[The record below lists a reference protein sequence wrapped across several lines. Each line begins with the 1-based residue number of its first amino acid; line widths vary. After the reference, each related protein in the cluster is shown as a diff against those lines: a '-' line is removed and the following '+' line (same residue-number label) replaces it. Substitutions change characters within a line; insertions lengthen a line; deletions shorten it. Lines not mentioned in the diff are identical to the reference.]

1 MKQVKCPNC
10 GASINPRTSNPD
22 FLLCDYCGSI
32 LTVYDSIGHSSERN
46 NFDNVIIRVGQL
58 IYNCDD
64 YEAKKLLQ
72 DTLLNF
78 PSDARLLELENF
90 TRSFLTRDFGNYLK
104 MLAACSFL
112 CDGICGRYKNEI
124 NGFCNMLD
132 CKADNC
138 LNIAIYRKQNLFNYS
153 MLLKYLVELKQ
164 CLANKAV
171 IECDKLYDVVI
182 NAARKLSAI
191 ACNTIYLFKKK
202 YYLPISFDLR
212 RKLEDDFN
220 KMNISENTAYFIV
233 DEQQI
238 RKYVE

>member
-1 MKQVKCPNC
+1 MDY
-10 GASINPRTSNPD
+10 GINQSLEKN
-22 FLLCDYCGSI
+22 
-32 LTVYDSIGHSSERN
+32 TV
-46 NFDNVIIRVGQL
+46 DNVITRVEQL
-58 IYNCDD
+58 INNCEDV
-64 YEAKKLLQ
+64 EAKYLVQ
-72 DTLLNF
+72 NTLLDF
-78 PSDARLLELENF
+78 PNDEKLLELENVI
-90 TRSFLTRDFGNYLK
+90 RSFLTRDFVNYLK
-104 MLAACSFL
+104 MLAACSFM
-112 CDGICGRYKNEI
+112 CEGIENRYKNEI
-124 NGFCNMLD
+124 SGFCNMLD
-132 CKADNC
+132 TKADC
-138 LNIAIYRKQNLFNYS
+138 DLNIAVYRKQNLFNYS
-153 MLLKYLVELKQ
+153 MLLKYLAELKQ